1 MPSLQNVY
9 TPAYEQK
16 NHGILDQESLELSQ
30 TLMRIEALCAR
41 QALPQ
46 GSEALG
52 RAQEMIDLL
61 QQRIERLQR
70 ISRSL

>member
-1 MPSLQNVY
+1 MPSLQSVCA
-9 TPAYEQK
+9 PVRQGK
-16 NHGILDQESLELSQ
+16 SFGILDQESQELSQ
-30 TLMRIEALCAR
+30 TLLRIEALCER
-41 QALPQ
+41 QGLPK
-46 GSEALG
+46 SAEALG